1 MTKQTSKTILIIED
15 DEEMCWALDGI
26 FEKEGYN
33 VLAVRTGKEALQ
45 KIENQNIDLIIL
57 DYKLPDM
64 TAKKILDFCR
74 VNNLNHK
81 TIIISAYGTPQ
92 IRKELLKIGAT
103 AVFDK
108 PFKIKEVI
116 KTVNK
121 VLKTQRAK
129 AQCLK

>member
-1 MTKQTSKTILIIED
+1 MRTSKTILIIED
-15 DEEMCWALDGI
+15 AEEMCWALDSI

-33 VLAVRTGKEALQ
+33 VLAITRGKQAMQE
-45 KIENQNIDLIIL
+45 IENQNIDLIIS

-92 IRKELLKIGAT
+92 IRKELLKLGAI

-108 PFKIKEVI
+108 PFKIKRLI

-121 VLKTQRAK
+121 VLET
-129 AQCLK
+129 